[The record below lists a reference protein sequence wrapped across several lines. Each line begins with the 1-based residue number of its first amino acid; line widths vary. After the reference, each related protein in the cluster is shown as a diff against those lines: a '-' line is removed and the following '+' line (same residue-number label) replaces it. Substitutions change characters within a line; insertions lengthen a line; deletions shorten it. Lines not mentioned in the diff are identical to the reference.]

1 MKFVIPLEKMRNE
14 TIKMVAE
21 DLGYRVYSEE
31 AEKIL
36 KETKDPVK
44 IKEVEERTIAELKAC
59 MLEDDYIFDDNI
71 YHVVDED
78 IYFYL
83 LKKESR
89 DTLMRMIEI
98 YNMVD
103 KLPVEEKLKKSIL
116 DECFTN
122 EVYNRLAAGFDAYL
136 EDNCWVDKRR
146 EQQT

>member
-1 MKFVIPLEKMRNE
+1 MKFVLPLEKMRNE
-14 TIKMVAE
+14 TIKMIAE
-21 DLGYRVYSEE
+21 DLGCPVDF
-31 AEKIL
+31 KDCV
-36 KETKDPVK
+36 KEFMENGEVDTNKFDEVK
-44 IKEVEERTIAELKAC
+44 KKHIAEVQKWLL
-59 MLEDDYIFDDNI
+59 MNDYIFDDNI

-103 KLPVEEKLKKSIL
+103 KLPVEDKLKKSIL
-116 DECFTN
+116 EECFTN

-136 EDNCWVDKRR
+136 EDNCWVDKNRD
-146 EQQT
+146 